1 MGFCLYGND
10 IDDTTSPLEAGLGW
24 ITKFSKNFVNS
35 ANLAAQK
42 QNGVERKLV
51 GFEMIERGI
60 PRHDYEIVDNAG
72 IAIGKVTSGTQS
84 PSLQKGIGMGYVKT
98 SFSKVGTDIFIK
110 IRDNKVLARVVKMP
124 FK

>member
-1 MGFCLYGND
+1 
-10 IDDTTSPLEAGLGW
+10 
-24 ITKFSKNFVNS
+24 
-35 ANLAAQK
+35 
-42 QNGVERKLV
+42 
-51 GFEMIERGI
+51 MIERGI